1 VEVDMPDLSLDTSL
15 HTNMLKRHYKM
26 LNHRSM
32 PRRLYSAVRRELSG
46 TTYGLQWGDPE
57 TLPPLRFVKDRW
69 VTPYVHPDETG
80 LEIGPGGGR
89 WTRYLLGFE
98 TLYAVD
104 YYQELLDELRKNIPN
119 RPNVVFVKNNGTD
132 FPSVPDNAV
141 DYIFSFGT
149 FVHLQAS
156 VIDAYLGNLGRILK
170 SGGNAVIQYSDKTK
184 VMAREN
190 PAFSQNT
197 PDEMR
202 AMVTRAGFRIV
213 EEDVT
218 TLWHSS
224 LIRFTH

>member
-1 VEVDMPDLSLDTSL
+1 
-15 HTNMLKRHYKM
+15 
-26 LNHRSM
+26 
-32 PRRLYSAVRRELSG
+32 
-46 TTYGLQWGDPE
+46 
-57 TLPPLRFVKDRW
+57 
-69 VTPYVHPDETG
+69 
-80 LEIGPGGGR
+80 
-89 WTRYLLGFE
+89 
-98 TLYAVD
+98 VD

-190 PAFSQNT
+190 PAFFQNT